1 MGSRR
6 HNRAFTLLEVMAAA
20 AIIGFSL
27 VVLLGSQAAAVRNTQ
42 RIIRQAQALAVAEA
56 AMDEFLAQ
64 PAFEADGNRQF
75 TEQEVEVEIP
85 GYSGD
90 PQRAPFRVFRITAQR
105 DPYMDQEYL
114 DVYTEDEEDASLL
127 LETEEEADE
136 EEEEEF
142 DPGLFV
148 SVRIEVRDTA
158 GDKVLAAL
166 VTWLP
171 KPRIEEDQRED
182 EEATTP

>member
-1 MGSRR
+1 
-6 HNRAFTLLEVMAAA
+6 MAAA
-20 AIIGFSL
+20 AIIGFAL

-42 RIIRQAQALAVAEA
+42 QIIRQAQALAVAEA
-56 AMDEFLAQ
+56 AMDDFLAQ
-64 PAFEADGNRQF
+64 PVFEADGNRQF
-75 TEQEVEVEIP
+75 PEQEVEIGIP

-90 PQRAPFRVFRITAQR
+90 PRNAPFRVFRITAQR
-105 DPYMDQEYL
+105 DPYMDQQRL
-114 DVYTEDEEDASLL
+114 DVYSEEEEDDSLL
-127 LETEEEADE
+127 TATEE

-148 SVRIEVRDTA
+148 SVRIEVRDPA

-171 KPRIEEDQRED
+171 KPRIEEDKREN
-182 EEATTP
+182 EETTP